1 MGAALED
8 DPAELDAAAVTDGLV
23 LDPDPLADVEE
34 PVVAAAGVVAAE
46 AVDGAA
52 DAAAALEPEDEGAA
66 VLAVDAVESQDTEG
80 GRFVT
85 PLVAQ
90 SESA

>member
-1 MGAALED
+1 LGAALED

-52 DAAAALEPEDEGAA
+52 DAAALEPEDEGAA

>member
-8 DPAELDAAAVTDGLV
+8 DPAELDAAVVTDGLV

-34 PVVAAAGVVAAE
+34 PVVAAAGIVAAE

-52 DAAAALEPEDEGAA
+52 DAAALEPEDEGAA